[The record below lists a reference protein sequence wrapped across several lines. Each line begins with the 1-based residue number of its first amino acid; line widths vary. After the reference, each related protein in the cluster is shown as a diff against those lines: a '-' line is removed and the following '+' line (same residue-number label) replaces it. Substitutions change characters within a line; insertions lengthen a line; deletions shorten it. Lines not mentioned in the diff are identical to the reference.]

1 MQVQKLI
8 DNTAFVVCTC
18 LQPKHITPAT
28 NVKLPNQ
35 STQLHYHCP
44 VSTKPIVL
52 NVDVCGYKLVK
63 KQPLLYP
70 QLYPQRQLKQLHT
83 DIQRQLHHA
92 AATTPPYSNSP
103 TSQQCLTTKEH
114 PPASLSFSSL
124 PCLPPGSMYTPPQA
138 TAYTQLQGRSKMQ
151 PCVLQAMKQSIPAYL
166 SEINSST
173 ASQVSSPLSSR
184 PSTLNCLLRK
194 PHTNSQAHC
203 DTPQTKQMHT
213 HPAAF
218 QTASLYDCQNSSLP
232 RQTDTEREREPG
244 LIDSGCCLWHL
255 QQRWL

>member
-8 DNTAFVVCTC
+8 VNTDFVVCTC

-52 NVDVCGYKLVK
+52 NVDVCGYKLMQ

-103 TSQQCLTTKEH
+103 TSQQCLTTSQQCLTTNEH

-124 PCLPPGSMYTPPQA
+124 PCLPPVTMYTPQA

-184 PSTLNCLLRK
+184 PSTLHCLLRK

-203 DTPQTKQMHT
+203 DTPHTPQTKQMHT

-232 RQTDTEREREPG
+232 RQKETERERERKRARP
-244 LIDSGCCLWHL
+244 H
-255 QQRWL
+255 